1 VYYLKLTNFG
11 RVFIYDTTLRDGA
24 QGEGIAFTLQDKI
37 KICER
42 LDEFGVDF
50 IEAGNPGSNP
60 KDVEFFNAFKHKSL
74 KNAELV
80 AFGSTRK
87 PGISAEQDVN
97 LQSLMKA
104 ETSFVAVF
112 GKSWDLHV
120 KEVLKTTLGENINMI
135 KDTVAFLC
143 SNNKHVVFDA
153 EHFFDGYKSNKE
165 YALSSLE
172 AAIQGG
178 AEWVVLCD
186 TNGGTMP
193 TQIAEIVKVVSENID
208 VPIGIHCHN
217 DTGMAVANSMMA
229 LENGASMIQGTFN
242 GYGERCGNADLTAV
256 IPNVVL
262 KLHKSCLCQQNINE
276 LTSLAR
282 YISEIANMAHN
293 ERAPYV
299 GNSSFAHKGGM
310 HIDAVLKIPES
321 FEHISPELVGNNRRI
336 LMSEVSGKSTVVK
349 KIQKVAPWVTKDS
362 IEVQNIID
370 RLKQLEYEG
379 YQFEGADCSFELLVR
394 RMLGCSKSFFEVKDL
409 RANCEDRW
417 EEKYSAY
424 AIIKVAV
431 GEEEEV
437 TAAEGDGPVNAIDR
451 ALRKALKVF
460 YPDLEKIRLTD
471 YKVRVLETTEAT
483 AAKVRV
489 HIETTD
495 GEKVWGTVGVSTN
508 IIEAS
513 WHALV
518 DSIEYFLYE
527 ETLKRG
533 NYNENSINSR

>member
-262 KLHKSCLCQQNINE
+262 KLHKSCLSQQNINE

>member
-1 VYYLKLTNFG
+1 MYHLELGNCG
-11 RVFIYDTTLRDGA
+11 RVFLYDTTLRDGA

-97 LQSLMKA
+97 LQSLLKA

-120 KEVLKTTLGENINMI
+120 REVLKTTLDENKNMI
-135 KDTVAFLC
+135 RDTVEFLC
-143 SNNKHVVFDA
+143 NNNKHVVFDA
-153 EHFFDGYKSNKE
+153 EHFFDGYKNNKE
-165 YALSSLE
+165 YALGSLE
-172 AAIQGG
+172 AAVQGG

-193 TQIAEIVKVVSENID
+193 TQIAEIVKAVSESIN

-217 DTGMAVANSMMA
+217 DTGMAVANSIMA
-229 LENGASMIQGTFN
+229 LENGATMVQGTFN

-256 IPNVVL
+256 IPNIVL
-262 KLHKSCLCQQNINE
+262 KLDKSCLSQQNISE
-276 LTSLAR
+276 LTGLAR

-518 DSIEYFLYE
+518 DAIEYFLYE

>member
-1 VYYLKLTNFG
+1 VFNLEWTKYG

-60 KDVEFFNAFKHKSL
+60 KDVEFFNAFKYKVL
-74 KNAELV
+74 NNARLV

-87 PGISAEQDVN
+87 PGISAEQDIN
-97 LQSLMKA
+97 LQSLLKA
-104 ETSFVAVF
+104 ETSVVAVF

-120 KEVLKTTLGENINMI
+120 REVLKATLDENLNMI
-135 KDTVAFLC
+135 KDTVEFLC
-143 SNNKHVVFDA
+143 QKNKQVIFDA
-153 EHFFDGYKSNKE
+153 EHFFDGYINNRE
-165 YALSSLE
+165 YALNSLE
-172 AAIQGG
+172 VAVQGG

-193 TQIAEIVKVVSENID
+193 SKIADIVKVVSQKVS

-217 DTGMAVANSMMA
+217 DTGMAVANSIMA

-242 GYGERCGNADLTAV
+242 GYGERCGNADLTAL
-256 IPNVVL
+256 IPTLVL
-262 KLHKSCLCQQNINE
+262 KLNKDCAAQHNLNE
-276 LTSLAR
+276 LTGVAR

-362 IEVQNIID
+362 REVQNIID

-451 ALRKALKVF
+451 ALRKSLQVF
-460 YPDLEKIRLTD
+460 YPDLERIRLTD

-533 NYNENSINSR
+533 NNNEISINSR